1 MEEDKLS
8 FCKFADWDENKTY
21 NEDPPKYIHYSM
33 EWRVRINNRE
43 ISKYTEQDLVFEPTS
58 YWRLFLQPKLGEVLQ
73 CKMMAKKRT
82 IKSEDTKI
90 VVSVIQRLERDVT
103 NNFDN
108 TTVDYGI
115 CVTI

>member
-1 MEEDKLS
+1 
-8 FCKFADWDENKTY
+8 
-21 NEDPPKYIHYSM
+21 
-33 EWRVRINNRE
+33 
-43 ISKYTEQDLVFEPTS
+43 
-58 YWRLFLQPKLGEVLQ
+58 
-73 CKMMAKKRT
+73 MMAKKRT
-82 IKSEDTKI
+82 IKSEDTKF